1 MNKASSP
8 RQYNAMNVIG
18 NRVKNLFKWF
28 RKDKPKDGEDSEE
41 EGRSDE
47 IDSNEEDLAGKSSHR
62 SADLE
67 EQVAPLECLI
77 ATPHS

>member
-1 MNKASSP
+1 
-8 RQYNAMNVIG
+8 MNVIG

-28 RKDKPKDGEDSEE
+28 SKDKPKDGEDSEE

-47 IDSNEEDLAGKSSHR
+47 IDSNEEELGGKSSHR
-62 SADLE
+62 SADIE
-67 EQVAPLECLI
+67 EQVAPLEFLI